1 MRCAFL
7 VEKSAMNPWL
17 SALLIASGVGC
28 VSFCL
33 FYFLFLLRSSRSA
46 DLRGLEDSARR
57 AFYRAA
63 VLFGLTLLIVGFN
76 PDLIPKIT
84 GFLTGRAPPGLARN
98 GEIKVWA
105 VTARISALWHAALS
119 RSAGLT
125 SFFWPPSY
133 NDLEHLELTVA
144 GSLAFSRIIVESVLI
159 ERLTWSK
166 KFDVQVHK
174 KRQYESCVK
183 FRRSRP

>member
-1 MRCAFL
+1 MLFASNKTSRIWAKCA
-7 VEKSAMNPWL
+7 N
-17 SALLIASGVGC
+17 G
-28 VSFCL
+28 
-33 FYFLFLLRSSRSA
+33 
-46 DLRGLEDSARR
+46 
-57 AFYRAA
+57 
-63 VLFGLTLLIVGFN
+63 
-76 PDLIPKIT
+76 
-84 GFLTGRAPPGLARN
+84 APG
-98 GEIKVWA
+98 
-105 VTARISALWHAALS
+105 ARISALWHAALS